1 MHTFWQRTNAL
12 GTYAA
17 TVLAI
22 MCIAATFTDHFHVSN
37 PKVSLEYLG
46 AEGLKKQKAGDRAY
60 PVFKLDADLRSEFSW
75 NTKQL
80 FVFAQIEFS
89 SPRSPLNQMIFWNTI
104 IQRKE
109 NAKLMISKLRPIY
122 PFTVTDQE
130 SLLRG
135 REFNV
140 TVAWHVM
147 PKVGALYKGSKTF
160 SGFQMPEEYF
170 EMQKDVIRPAGG
182 AGAAAEE

>member
-1 MHTFWQRTNAL
+1 MQ
-12 GTYAA
+12 
-17 TVLAI
+17 V
-22 MCIAATFTDHFHVSN
+22 
-37 PKVSLEYLG
+37 
-46 AEGLKKQKAGDRAY
+46 Y
-60 PVFKLDADLRSEFSW
+60 PVFKLDADLRSTFSW

-80 FVFAQIEFS
+80 FISAQIEFS
-89 SPRSPLNQMIFWNTI
+89 SPRSPLNQMIFWNKI

-109 NAKLMISKLRPIY
+109 NAKLKISKLRPIY

-130 SLLRG
+130 SLLQG

-160 SGFQMPEEYF
+160 SEFQMPEEYF
-170 EMQKDVIRPAGG
+170 EMQKDVIRPTGG
-182 AGAAAEE
+182 GAAAAVE

>member
-1 MHTFWQRTNAL
+1 MPLLYSYLLTL
-12 GTYAA
+12 
-17 TVLAI
+17 
-22 MCIAATFTDHFHVSN
+22 
-37 PKVSLEYLG
+37 SLISPSPLPV
-46 AEGLKKQKAGDRAY
+46 QVY
-60 PVFKLDADLRSEFSW
+60 PVFKLDADLRSTFSW

-80 FVFAQIEFS
+80 FISAQIEFS
-89 SPRSPLNQMIFWNTI
+89 SPRSPLNQMIFWNKI

-109 NAKLMISKLRPIY
+109 NAKLKISKLRPIY

-130 SLLRG
+130 SLLQG

-160 SGFQMPEEYF
+160 SEFQMPEEYF
-170 EMQKDVIRPAGG
+170 EMQKDVIRPTGG
-182 AGAAAEE
+182 GAAAAVE